1 MEIKDSIIAIHESDL
16 MDNQKSKLYGLL
28 QELQEYRKNPLANM
42 QPCWK
47 YVRQNDINMQNEH
60 VKSECREVD
69 KAMTLEEVASEFW
82 DILQG
87 SVTGIFILKI
97 KYGIDLNKLFAD
109 GIKKNT
115 DREGG
120 SYYE

>member
-1 MEIKDSIIAIHESDL
+1 MSTISELIKLCDNDPQLLGAI
-16 MDNQKSKLYGLL
+16 
-28 QELQEYRKNPLANM
+28 QELKQYRENPLANM

-69 KAMTLEEVASEFW
+69 KAMTLEELALEWW

-97 KYGIDLNKLFAD
+97 KYGVDLNKLFDD
-109 GIKKNT
+109 GVAKNT
-115 DREGG
+115 DRENG
-120 SYYE
+120 SYYV